1 MSPELERQ
9 FYCFFQKYEDGL
21 NEGGI
26 LLSTFMASQNTYF
39 RGFDYQ
45 DVVNGLKELQERGY
59 VIGNGQTPIEMIFL
73 TAKGRER
80 FYNK

>member
-1 MSPELERQ
+1 MSSELERQ
-9 FYCFFQKYEDGL
+9 FNCFFQKFEDSL
-21 NEGGI
+21 YEGGI

-45 DVVNGLKELQERGY
+45 DVVNGLKELEEQGY
-59 VIGNGQTPIEMIFL
+59 VIGNGQTPIEMIPL

-80 FYNK
+80 FSIT